1 VQQFTTTLFCIAILL
16 INSVSVSA
24 HTFETVGF
32 HAHTYLDSDEDDVI
46 NDGSDNESLQSC
58 YCPDCFYSE
67 NANSSVSLAIVALS
81 PWLMPVTIDSKN
93 FFEVFITLKRSIPP
107 GDRPP
112 IPFVLYT

>member
-1 VQQFTTTLFCIAILL
+1 MQQFTTTLFCIAILL

-81 PWLMPVTIDSKN
+81 SWIVPVTIESDN
-93 FFEVFITLKRSIPP
+93 FAEMFVILKRSIPP
-107 GDRPP
+107 DDRPP
-112 IPFVLYT
+112 IAFVLHT